1 MTYFVLYERRF
12 FDITKCPLCG
22 NEDQKYFGVNNKG
35 ETYCRRCV
43 SFIGEEAKNEIFLNS
58 FGHLEINYE
67 LSEDQKRVSDEV
79 FKNYRNKENTL
90 IYAVCGAGKTELVY
104 QTIEFV
110 LKNGGR
116 VGFGIPRRDVVIE
129 LSERLKSAFKGYK
142 VISLYGGHTSDLN
155 GDIICLTTHQLY
167 RYENYFDLL
176 ILDEVDAFPFKDDFV
191 LNAFFKRS
199 VKGNYIIM
207 SATPS
212 EKLLDEYKKG
222 NNKVVT
228 LFKRYHSKKI
238 PEPTLFVAPKII
250 CYLYL
255 IYKVRKILS
264 ETDFPLLVFAPTIE
278 ECENLYTLLKIFAKQ
293 GYLVHSKRKDRAKTI
308 QKFRD
313 KEFRYLVTTS
323 VLERGITLK
332 NLQVIVFNSSS
343 FIYTKEALIQIAG
356 RVGRKIGATN
366 GEVIFIGQ
374 RKTEEMVQARATIQ
388 DANKNL

>member
-1 MTYFVLYERRF
+1 
-12 FDITKCPLCG
+12 
-22 NEDQKYFGVNNKG
+22 
-35 ETYCRRCV
+35 
-43 SFIGEEAKNEIFLNS
+43 
-58 FGHLEINYE
+58 
-67 LSEDQKRVSDEV
+67 
-79 FKNYRNKENTL
+79 
-90 IYAVCGAGKTELVY
+90 
-104 QTIEFV
+104 
-110 LKNGGR
+110 
-116 VGFGIPRRDVVIE
+116 
-129 LSERLKSAFKGYK
+129 
-142 VISLYGGHTSDLN
+142 
-155 GDIICLTTHQLY
+155 
-167 RYENYFDLL
+167 
-176 ILDEVDAFPFKDDFV
+176 
-191 LNAFFKRS
+191 
-199 VKGNYIIM
+199 M

-228 LFKRYHSKKI
+228 LFKRYHGKKI

-278 ECENLYTLLKIFAKQ
+278 ECENLYTLLKIIAKQ

-313 KEFRYLVTTS
+313 KKFRYLVTTS